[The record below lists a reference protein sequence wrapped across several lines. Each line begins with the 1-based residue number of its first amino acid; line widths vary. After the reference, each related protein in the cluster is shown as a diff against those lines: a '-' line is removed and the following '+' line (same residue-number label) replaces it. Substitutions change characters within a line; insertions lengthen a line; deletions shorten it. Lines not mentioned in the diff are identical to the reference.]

1 MVFRAQVQG
10 HSEPTSD
17 QHNWYHHL
25 EYRGSG
31 FHEMST
37 QRPEYRAIPDSE
49 AAERETRSPL
59 LSPAGPNSKAYISRG
74 GTVSIRSD
82 GSYNYSYGPGGLLGL
97 KHNYHALLCAFFASI
112 GGLEFGYDQGVIAN
126 VLVMSDFI
134 HRWPVTPLQK
144 GVTDEGAS
152 PQSGLVSEL
161 RSWEK
166 LFLALGFLH
175 QPQNEAVSTHCFTTA
190 QLLYGVSVY
199 LGTVSLLVS
208 GGIGIVQFL
217 AVFPAI
223 LYRDRVGRR
232 SLLRGGGI
240 VMSLSPFMI
249 AILVH
254 LFQFE

>member
-152 PQSGLVSEL
+152 PQSGLGQYRYWSQGVLEL
-161 RSWEK
+161 S
-166 LFLALGFLH
+166 
-175 QPQNEAVSTHCFTTA
+175 S
-190 QLLYGVSVY
+190 
-199 LGTVSLLVS
+199 
-208 GGIGIVQFL
+208 FL